1 MIYQFPVAT
10 DNSCGIG
17 AIELESRRF
26 QQPDLFM
33 PDNSN
38 PALMKCFDKINNRYS
53 EGTLK
58 LGAEGKSEFWQM
70 RR

>member
-1 MIYQFPVAT
+1 
-10 DNSCGIG
+10 
-17 AIELESRRF
+17 
-26 QQPDLFM
+26 M

-38 PALMKCFDKINNRYS
+38 PALMKCFDKINNRYG